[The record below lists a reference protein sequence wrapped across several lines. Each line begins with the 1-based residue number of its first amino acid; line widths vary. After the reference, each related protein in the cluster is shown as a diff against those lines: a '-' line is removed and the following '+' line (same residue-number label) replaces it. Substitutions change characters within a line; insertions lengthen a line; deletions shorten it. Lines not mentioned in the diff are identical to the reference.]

1 MKIAVSGATGYIGFH
16 LIHKLLSDGNT
27 VLAITR
33 KLNEKL
39 IALADKYSHTLFLC
53 ELISD
58 NAFVAIERF
67 YPDVIYSTTCCYE
80 TDMQFLEKTVDA
92 NYVFPACLLK
102 SAVRLNDCQKKFCI
116 SGGGGCR
123 FISLGTSL
131 PAELN
136 LYSLTKKQFAELGEL
151 FANIGK
157 VQFVNILLESFYGSD
172 EPKNRFV
179 LSSVFKLLNN
189 HDLNVTLGTQRR
201 DYIAAVDVIDILSY
215 LSKTKNLNSGYNCIS
230 VGSGVSPSIREML
243 EYLREVIG
251 SDSKINFGAIP
262 LRMNEPSTKADLTNL
277 RKIGY
282 TKELIYWK
290 DGLKMLVEELK
301 NENFD

>member
-16 LIHKLLSDGNT
+16 LIRKLLSDGDT

-39 IALADKYSHTLFLC
+39 IALAYLYTDTLFFC

-58 NAFVAIERF
+58 DAFIIIEQF
-67 YPDVIYSTTCCYE
+67 CPEVIYSTTCCYE
-80 TDMQFLEKTVDA
+80 TDMDFLEKTVDA
-92 NYVFPACLLK
+92 NYVFPAYLLK
-102 SAVRLNDCQKKFCI
+102 SVVHLNNCQKQSCI
-116 SGGGGCR
+116 SGGGRR
-123 FISLGTSL
+123 FINLGTSL

-151 FANIGK
+151 FANMGK

-172 EPKNRFV
+172 EPKSRFI
-179 LSSVFKLLNN
+179 LSSVLKLFNN

-201 DYIAAVDVIDILSY
+201 DYIAAEDVIDILSY
-215 LSKTKNLNSGYNCIS
+215 LSKAEGLDKGYNAIS
-230 VGSGVSPSIREML
+230 VGSGCSPSIREIL
-243 EYLREVIG
+243 EYLKEIIK
-251 SDSKINFGAIP
+251 SDSTINFGAVPFRI
-262 LRMNEPSTKADLTNL
+262 NEPNTKADLTNL

-290 DGLKMLVEELK
+290 DGLRMLVEELK
-301 NENFD
+301 SENFD

>member
-16 LIHKLLSDGNT
+16 LIHKLLSEGNM

-33 KLNEKL
+33 KINRRL
-39 IALADKYSHTLFLC
+39 ASLADRYIDTLFFC

-58 NAFVAIERF
+58 DAFTAIEQF
-67 YPDVIYSTTCCYE
+67 CPEVIYSTTCCYE
-80 TDMQFLEKTVDA
+80 TDMDFLEKTVDA
-92 NYVFPACLLK
+92 NYVFPAYLLK
-102 SAVRLNDCQKKFCI
+102 SAVHLCQRERGI
-116 SGGGGCR
+116 R
-123 FISLGTSL
+123 FISLGSSL

-172 EPKNRFV
+172 EPKNRFIV
-179 LSSVFKLLNN
+179 SSVLKLLNN
-189 HDLNVTLGTQRR
+189 HDLNVTLGTQKR
-201 DYIAAVDVIDILSY
+201 DYIAAEDVIDILIY
-215 LSKTKNLNSGYNCIS
+215 LSKTTELDRGYNSIS
-230 VGSGVSPSIREML
+230 VGSGISPSIKEIL
-243 EYLREVIG
+243 EYLKEIIA

-262 LRMNEPSTKADLTNL
+262 FRINEPDTKACLINL

-282 TKELIYWK
+282 TKELVYWK
-290 DGLKMLVEELK
+290 DGLKMLVEDLK

>member
-1 MKIAVSGATGYIGFH
+1 M
-16 LIHKLLSDGNT
+16 
-27 VLAITR
+27 
-33 KLNEKL
+33 
-39 IALADKYSHTLFLC
+39 
-53 ELISD
+53 
-58 NAFVAIERF
+58 
-67 YPDVIYSTTCCYE
+67 
-80 TDMQFLEKTVDA
+80 
-92 NYVFPACLLK
+92 
-102 SAVRLNDCQKKFCI
+102 
-116 SGGGGCR
+116 
-123 FISLGTSL
+123 

-179 LSSVFKLLNN
+179 LSSAFKLLNN

>member
-16 LIHKLLSDGNT
+16 LIDKLLSVGNT

-33 KLNEKL
+33 NVNEKL
-39 IALADKYSHTLFLC
+39 VALADRYTHTLLFC

-58 NAFVAIERF
+58 DVFVAIEQF
-67 YPDVIYSTTCCYE
+67 CPDVIYSTTCCYE
-80 TDMQFLEKTVDA
+80 TDMQFLEKTVEA

-102 SAVRLNDCQKKFCI
+102 SAVHLHDCQKNVGRRI
-116 SGGGGCR
+116 R

-151 FANIGK
+151 FATIGK

-172 EPKNRFV
+172 EPKNRFI
-179 LSSVFKLLNN
+179 LSSILKLLNS

-201 DYIAAVDVIDILSY
+201 DYIATEDVIEILNY

-230 VGSGVSPSIREML
+230 VGSGVSPSIREIL
-243 EYLREVIG
+243 EYLKEITK
-251 SDSKINFGAIP
+251 SDSKINFGTVP
-262 LRMNEPSTKADLTNL
+262 FRMNEPNTKADLKNL

-282 TKELIYWK
+282 TKDLVYWK